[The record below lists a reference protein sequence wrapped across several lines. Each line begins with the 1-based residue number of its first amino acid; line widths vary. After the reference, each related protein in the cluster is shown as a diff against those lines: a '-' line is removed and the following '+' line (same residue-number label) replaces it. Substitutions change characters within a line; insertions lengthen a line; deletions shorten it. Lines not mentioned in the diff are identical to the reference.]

1 VRELFM
7 GLFDIFKKKEKTVVT
22 IYSPMNGKV
31 IELKEVPDE
40 AFAQKMVGDGCAIEP
55 DKGIICSPIDGQLM
69 NIFPTNHAIIFE
81 TIDGL
86 EMIVHFGIDTVKLDG
101 KGFQKLREPGPIK
114 IGDEIVK
121 YDLDDIKDGVP
132 STRSP
137 IIINNMEKVDKI
149 EVLSLG
155 KIVKIGEPIMKV
167 TLK

>member
-1 VRELFM
+1 M

-114 IGDEIVK
+114 VGDEIVK
-121 YDLDDIKDGVP
+121 YNLDEIKDNVP

>member
-1 VRELFM
+1 M
-7 GLFDIFKKKEKTVVT
+7 GLFDIFKKKEKTIVT
-22 IYSPMNGKV
+22 IYSPINGKV

-55 DKGIICSPIDGQLM
+55 DKGSICSPIEGQLM

-114 IGDEIVK
+114 VGDEIVK
-121 YDLDDIKDGVP
+121 YNLDEIKDNVP

-137 IIINNMEKVDKI
+137 IIINNMEKVEKI

-155 KIVKIGEPIMKV
+155 KLVKIGEPIMKV

>member
-1 VRELFM
+1 M
-7 GLFDIFKKKEKTVVT
+7 GLFDIFKKKEKIIVT
-22 IYSPMNGKV
+22 IYSPINGKV

-114 IGDEIVK
+114 VGDEIVK
-121 YDLDDIKDGVP
+121 YNLDEIKDGVP
-132 STRSP
+132 STKSP
-137 IIINNMEKVDKI
+137 IIINNMEKVEKI

>member
-1 VRELFM
+1 M
-7 GLFDIFKKKEKTVVT
+7 GLFDIFKKKEKTIVT

-55 DKGIICSPIDGQLM
+55 DKGVICSPIDGQLM
-69 NIFPTNHAIIFE
+69 NIFPTSHAIIFE

-101 KGFQKLREPGPIK
+101 KGFQKLREAGPIK
-114 IGDEIVK
+114 VGDEIIK
-121 YDLDDIKDGVP
+121 YNLDEIKDGVP

-137 IIINNMEKVDKI
+137 IIINNMEKVEKI
-149 EVLSLG
+149 EILSLG
-155 KIVKIGEPIMKV
+155 KVVKIGEPIMKV

>member
-1 VRELFM
+1 M
-7 GLFDIFKKKEKTVVT
+7 GLFDIFKKKEKNIVT

-86 EMIVHFGIDTVKLDG
+86 EMIIHFGIDTVKLDG

-114 IGDEIVK
+114 LGDEIIK

-137 IIINNMEKVDKI
+137 IIINNMEKVEKI

-155 KIVKIGEPIMKV
+155 KVIKIGEPIMKI

>member
-1 VRELFM
+1 M
-7 GLFDIFKKKEKTVVT
+7 GLFDIFKKKEKTIVT

-86 EMIVHFGIDTVKLDG
+86 EMIIHFGIDTVKLDG

-114 IGDEIVK
+114 VGDEIVK
-121 YDLDDIKDGVP
+121 YNLDEIKDGVP

-137 IIINNMEKVDKI
+137 IIINNMEKVEKI
-149 EVLSLG
+149 EIISLG
-155 KIVKIGEPIMKV
+155 KVVKIGEPIMKV
-167 TLK
+167 TFK

>member
-1 VRELFM
+1 M
-7 GLFDIFKKKEKTVVT
+7 GLFDIFKKKEKIIVT
-22 IYSPMNGKV
+22 IYSPINGKV

-55 DKGIICSPIDGQLM
+55 DKGVICSPIDGQLM

-114 IGDEIVK
+114 VGDEIVK
-121 YDLDDIKDGVP
+121 YNLDEIKDNVP

-137 IIINNMEKVDKI
+137 IIINNMEKVEKI

>member
-1 VRELFM
+1 M
-7 GLFDIFKKKEKTVVT
+7 GLFDIFKKKEKTIVT

-121 YDLDDIKDGVP
+121 YNLDDIKDGVP
-132 STRSP
+132 SSRSP
-137 IIINNMEKVDKI
+137 IIINNMEKVEKI

-155 KIVKIGEPIMKV
+155 KLVKIGEPIMKV

>member
-1 VRELFM
+1 M
-7 GLFDIFKKKEKTVVT
+7 GLFDIFKKKEKIIVT
-22 IYSPMNGKV
+22 IYSPINGKV
-31 IELKEVPDE
+31 IELKEVPDD

-55 DKGIICSPIDGQLM
+55 DKGSICSPIEGQLM

-114 IGDEIVK
+114 VGDEIVK
-121 YDLDDIKDGVP
+121 YNLDEIKDNVP

-137 IIINNMEKVDKI
+137 IIINNMEKVEKI

>member
-1 VRELFM
+1 M
-7 GLFDIFKKKEKTVVT
+7 GLFDIFKKKEKVVVT
-22 IYSPMNGKV
+22 IYSPINGKV

-55 DKGIICSPIDGQLM
+55 DKGSICSPIEGQLM

-114 IGDEIVK
+114 VGDEIVK
-121 YDLDDIKDGVP
+121 YNLDEIKDNVP

-137 IIINNMEKVDKI
+137 IIINNMEKVEKI

>member
-1 VRELFM
+1 M
-7 GLFDIFKKKEKTVVT
+7 GLFDIFKKKEKTIVT
-22 IYSPMNGKV
+22 IYSPINGKV

-81 TIDGL
+81 TVDGL
-86 EMIVHFGIDTVKLDG
+86 EMIVHFGIDTVKLEG

-114 IGDEIVK
+114 VGEEIVK
-121 YDLDDIKDGVP
+121 YNLDEIKSGVP

-137 IIINNMEKVDKI
+137 IIINNMEKVEKI

>member
-1 VRELFM
+1 M
-7 GLFDIFKKKEKTVVT
+7 GLFDIFKKKEKTIVT

-101 KGFQKLREPGPIK
+101 KGFQKLREAGPIK
-114 IGDEIVK
+114 VGDEIIK

-137 IIINNMEKVDKI
+137 IIINNMEKVEKI
-149 EVLSLG
+149 EILSLG
-155 KIVKIGEPIMKV
+155 KVVKIGEPIMKV

>member
-1 VRELFM
+1 M
-7 GLFDIFKKKEKTVVT
+7 GLFDIFKKKEKIIVT
-22 IYSPMNGKV
+22 IYSPINGKI

-55 DKGIICSPIDGQLM
+55 DKGSICSPIEGQLM

-114 IGDEIVK
+114 VGDEIVK
-121 YDLDDIKDGVP
+121 YNLDEIKDNVP

-137 IIINNMEKVDKI
+137 IIINNMEKVEKI

-155 KIVKIGEPIMKV
+155 KIIKIGEPIMKV

>member
-1 VRELFM
+1 M
-7 GLFDIFKKKEKTVVT
+7 GLFDIFKKKEKIVVT
-22 IYSPMNGKV
+22 IYSPINGKV

-55 DKGIICSPIDGQLM
+55 DKGSICSPIEGQLM

-114 IGDEIVK
+114 IGDEIIK

-137 IIINNMEKVDKI
+137 IIINNMEKVEKI

>member
-1 VRELFM
+1 M

-114 IGDEIVK
+114 VGDEIVK
-121 YDLDDIKDGVP
+121 YNLDEIKDNVP

-137 IIINNMEKVDKI
+137 IIINNMEKVEKI

>member
-1 VRELFM
+1 M
-7 GLFDIFKKKEKTVVT
+7 GLFDIFKKKEKTIVT
-22 IYSPMNGKV
+22 IYSPINGKV

-55 DKGIICSPIDGQLM
+55 DKGSICSPIEGQLM

-114 IGDEIVK
+114 VGDEIVK
-121 YDLDDIKDGVP
+121 YNLDEIKDNVP
-132 STRSP
+132 STSSP
-137 IIINNMEKVDKI
+137 IMINNMEKVEKI

>member
-1 VRELFM
+1 M
-7 GLFDIFKKKEKTVVT
+7 GLFDIFKKKEKTIVT

-86 EMIVHFGIDTVKLDG
+86 EMIVHFGIDTIKLDG

-121 YDLDDIKDGVP
+121 YNLDDIKDGVP

-137 IIINNMEKVDKI
+137 IIINNMEKVEKI

-155 KIVKIGEPIMKV
+155 KLVKIGEPIMKV

>member
-1 VRELFM
+1 M
-7 GLFDIFKKKEKTVVT
+7 GLFDIFKKKEKTIVT

-69 NIFPTNHAIIFE
+69 NIFPTNHAIIYE

-86 EMIVHFGIDTVKLDG
+86 EMIIHFGIDTVKLDG

-114 IGDEIVK
+114 IGDEIIK

-137 IIINNMEKVDKI
+137 IIINNMEKVEKI

-155 KIVKIGEPIMKV
+155 KVIKIGEPIMKI

>member
-1 VRELFM
+1 M
-7 GLFDIFKKKEKTVVT
+7 GLFDIFKKKEKTIVT

-86 EMIVHFGIDTVKLDG
+86 EMIVHFGIDTVKLEG

-114 IGDEIVK
+114 VGDEIVK
-121 YDLDDIKDGVP
+121 YNLDEIKDNVP

-137 IIINNMEKVDKI
+137 IIINNMEKVEKI

>member
-1 VRELFM
+1 M
-7 GLFDIFKKKEKTVVT
+7 GLFDIFKKKEKTIVT
-22 IYSPMNGKV
+22 IYSPINGKV

-55 DKGIICSPIDGQLM
+55 DRGIICSPIDGQLM

-121 YDLDDIKDGVP
+121 YNLDDIKDGVP

-137 IIINNMEKVDKI
+137 IIINNMEKVEKI

-155 KIVKIGEPIMKV
+155 KLVKIGEPIMKV

>member
-1 VRELFM
+1 M
-7 GLFDIFKKKEKTVVT
+7 GLFDIFKKKEKIIVT
-22 IYSPMNGKV
+22 IYSPINGKV

-55 DKGIICSPIDGQLM
+55 DKGSICSPIEGQLM

-114 IGDEIVK
+114 IGDEIIK
-121 YDLDDIKDGVP
+121 YDLDDIKDGVS

-137 IIINNMEKVDKI
+137 IIINNMEKVEKI

-155 KIVKIGEPIMKV
+155 KVIKIGEPIMKI

>member
-1 VRELFM
+1 M
-7 GLFDIFKKKEKTVVT
+7 GLFDIFKKKEKTIVT

-86 EMIVHFGIDTVKLDG
+86 EMIIHFGIDTVKLDG

-114 IGDEIVK
+114 IGDEIIK

-137 IIINNMEKVDKI
+137 IIINNMEKIEKI

-155 KIVKIGEPIMKV
+155 KVIKIGEPIMKI

>member
-1 VRELFM
+1 M
-7 GLFDIFKKKEKTVVT
+7 GLFDIFKKKEKTIVT

-55 DKGIICSPIDGQLM
+55 DKGIICSPIEGQLM
-69 NIFPTNHAIIFE
+69 NVFPTNHAIIFE

-86 EMIVHFGIDTVKLDG
+86 EMIVHFGIDTVKLEG

-114 IGDEIVK
+114 IGDEIIK

-137 IIINNMEKVDKI
+137 IIINNMEKVEKI

-155 KIVKIGEPIMKV
+155 KVIKIGEPIMKI

>member
-1 VRELFM
+1 M
-7 GLFDIFKKKEKTVVT
+7 GLFDIFKKKEKIIVT
-22 IYSPMNGKV
+22 IYSPINGKI

-55 DKGIICSPIDGQLM
+55 DKGSICSPIEGQLM

-114 IGDEIVK
+114 VGDEIVK
-121 YDLDDIKDGVP
+121 YNLDEIKDNVP

-137 IIINNMEKVDKI
+137 IIINNMEKVEKI
-149 EVLSLG
+149 EILSLG

>member
-1 VRELFM
+1 M
-7 GLFDIFKKKEKTVVT
+7 GLFDIFKKKEKTIVT
-22 IYSPMNGKV
+22 IYSPINGKI

-55 DKGIICSPIDGQLM
+55 DKGSICSPIEGQLM

-114 IGDEIVK
+114 VGDEIVK
-121 YDLDDIKDGVP
+121 YNLDEIKDNVP

-137 IIINNMEKVDKI
+137 IIINNMEKVEKI

-155 KIVKIGEPIMKV
+155 KIIKIGEPIMKV

>member
-1 VRELFM
+1 M

-137 IIINNMEKVDKI
+137 IIINNMEKVEKI
-149 EVLSLG
+149 EILSLG
-155 KIVKIGEPIMKV
+155 KVVKIGEPIMKV

>member
-1 VRELFM
+1 M
-7 GLFDIFKKKEKTVVT
+7 GLFDIFKKKEKTIVT

-69 NIFPTNHAIIFE
+69 NSFPTKHASIFE
-81 TIDGL
+81 TMDGL
-86 EMIVHFGIDTVKLDG
+86 EMIIHFGIDTVKLDG

-114 IGDEIVK
+114 IGDEIIK

-137 IIINNMEKVDKI
+137 IIINNMEKVEKI

-155 KIVKIGEPIMKV
+155 KVIKIGEPIMKI

>member
-1 VRELFM
+1 M
-7 GLFDIFKKKEKTVVT
+7 GLFDIFKKKEKTIVT

-114 IGDEIVK
+114 VGDEIVK
-121 YDLDDIKDGVP
+121 YNLDEIKDNVP

-137 IIINNMEKVDKI
+137 IIINNMEKVEKI

-155 KIVKIGEPIMKV
+155 KVIKIGEPIMKI

>member
-1 VRELFM
+1 M
-7 GLFDIFKKKEKTVVT
+7 GLFDIFKKKEKTIVT
-22 IYSPMNGKV
+22 IYSPINGKV

-55 DKGIICSPIDGQLM
+55 DKGSICSPIEGQLM

-101 KGFQKLREPGPIK
+101 KGFQKLREPCPIK
-114 IGDEIVK
+114 VGDEIVK
-121 YDLDDIKDGVP
+121 YNLDEIKDNVP

-137 IIINNMEKVDKI
+137 IIINNMEKVEKI

-155 KIVKIGEPIMKV
+155 KIVKIGESIMKV

>member
-1 VRELFM
+1 M

-121 YDLDDIKDGVP
+121 YNLDDIKDGVP

-137 IIINNMEKVDKI
+137 IIINNMEKVEKI

-155 KIVKIGEPIMKV
+155 KLVKIGEPIMKV

>member
-1 VRELFM
+1 M
-7 GLFDIFKKKEKTVVT
+7 GLFDIFKKKEKTIVT
-22 IYSPMNGKV
+22 IYSPINGKV

-55 DKGIICSPIDGQLM
+55 DKGSICSPIEGQLM
-69 NIFPTNHAIIFE
+69 NIFPTNHAILFE

-86 EMIVHFGIDTVKLDG
+86 EMIIHFGIDTVKLDG

-114 IGDEIVK
+114 IGDEIIK

-137 IIINNMEKVDKI
+137 IIINNMEKVEKI

-155 KIVKIGEPIMKV
+155 KVIKIGEPIMKI

>member
-1 VRELFM
+1 M
-7 GLFDIFKKKEKTVVT
+7 GLFDIFKKKEKTIVT
-22 IYSPMNGKV
+22 IYSPINGKV

-55 DKGIICSPIDGQLM
+55 DKGTICSPIEGQLM

-137 IIINNMEKVDKI
+137 IIINNMEKVEKI
-149 EVLSLG
+149 EVLSLS

>member
-1 VRELFM
+1 M
-7 GLFDIFKKKEKTVVT
+7 GLFDIFKKKEKIIVT
-22 IYSPMNGKV
+22 IYSPINGKV

-55 DKGIICSPIDGQLM
+55 DKGSICSPIEGQLM

-114 IGDEIVK
+114 IGDEIIK

-137 IIINNMEKVDKI
+137 IIINNMEKVEKI

-155 KIVKIGEPIMKV
+155 KLVKIGEPIMKV

>member
-1 VRELFM
+1 M
-7 GLFDIFKKKEKTVVT
+7 GLFDIFKKKEKTIVT

-86 EMIVHFGIDTVKLDG
+86 EMIIHFGIDTVKLDG

-114 IGDEIVK
+114 IGDEIIK

-137 IIINNMEKVDKI
+137 IMINNMEKVEKI

-155 KIVKIGEPIMKV
+155 KVIKIGEPIMKI

>member
-1 VRELFM
+1 M
-7 GLFDIFKKKEKTVVT
+7 GLFDIFKKKEKTIVT
-22 IYSPMNGKV
+22 IYSPINGKV

-55 DKGIICSPIDGQLM
+55 DKGSICSPIEGQLM

-114 IGDEIVK
+114 VGDEIVK
-121 YDLDDIKDGVP
+121 YNLDEIKDGVP

-137 IIINNMEKVDKI
+137 IIINNMEKVEKI
-149 EVLSLG
+149 EIISLG
-155 KIVKIGEPIMKV
+155 KVVKIGEPIMKV
-167 TLK
+167 TFK

>member
-1 VRELFM
+1 M
-7 GLFDIFKKKEKTVVT
+7 GLFDIFKKKEKTIVT
-22 IYSPMNGKV
+22 IYSPINGKV

-55 DKGIICSPIDGQLM
+55 DKGSICSPIEGQLM

-114 IGDEIVK
+114 VGDEIVK
-121 YDLDDIKDGVP
+121 YNLDEIKDNVP